1 MSSLRNF
8 VRTKLRTV
16 FDQPGEEK
24 YIINIEKGL
33 FNYSLKRC
41 EGGLSWKNTKLR
53 GLYKQ
58 RWVNLWYNISHPNNT
73 ILRDDIRNNRIKT
86 SDVAEFGPEKLWPDG
101 LYNQCVIERRRADH
115 KRFMRQKEYDAGH
128 KGMFK
133 CGKCKSDKTTYYQL
147 QTRSADEPMTTF
159 VTCHNCNNHWKF

>member
-1 MSSLRNF
+1 MSSMRQF
-8 VRTKLRTV
+8 VRTKLHTV
-16 FDQPGEEK
+16 FNLPGEDK
-24 YIINIEKGL
+24 YIVNIEKSL

-58 RWVNLWYNISHPNNT
+58 RWINLWYNISHPDNT
-73 ILRDDIRNNRIKT
+73 ILRDDIRHNRIKT
-86 SDVAEFGPEKLWPDG
+86 ADLAEFGPEKLWPDG
-101 LYNQCVIERRRADH
+101 LYNQTVIERRRAEQKCLRH
-115 KRFMRQKEYDAGH
+115 KKEFDDKI
-128 KGMFK
+128 KGAFK

-159 VTCHNCNNHWKF
+159 VTCHNCDNHWKF